1 MEMIM
6 STLAWELAGDIA
18 PAEDIEAKASFWSRF
33 IAARQAQANRRVR
46 THLTAMGATR
56 LTALGF
62 TADDI
67 CALQAGELKLPSGK
81 KGE

>member
-1 MEMIM
+1 M

-18 PAEDIEAKASFWSRF
+18 PAEESEANAGFWSRL
-33 IAARQAQANRRVR
+33 IAARQAQAKRRVR
-46 THLTAMGATR
+46 AHLAAMGATR
-56 LTALGF
+56 LAALGF
-62 TADDI
+62 TADEI

>member
-1 MEMIM
+1 M
-6 STLAWELAGDIA
+6 STLALALAGDIA
-18 PAEDIEAKASFWSRF
+18 PAEDMEAKASFWSRL
-33 IAARQAQANRRVR
+33 IAARQARANARVR
-46 THLTAMGATR
+46 AHLMAMGATR